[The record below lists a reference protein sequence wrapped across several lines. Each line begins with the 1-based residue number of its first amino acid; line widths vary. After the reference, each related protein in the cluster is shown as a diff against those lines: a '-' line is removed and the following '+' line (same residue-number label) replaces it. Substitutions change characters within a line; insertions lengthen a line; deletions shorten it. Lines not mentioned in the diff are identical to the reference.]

1 MPRDLDPVNAPAELL
16 VLALEGPDSY
26 ALAGGLG
33 VRVSGL
39 VSAAAH
45 LGVQTH
51 LIFIGDPRAAAEDV
65 REGGCLVLHR
75 WGQWISRHHPGGVY
89 DGEWGKVAD
98 YTASVPPYAASLARE
113 AIAAGRSMMILAE
126 EWQTAEALCRT
137 ADLLRREGLADACTF
152 IWNCNHP
159 VCLDNV
165 DWHRLQDRAVV
176 TTVSEYMRGRLQ
188 DLGVRARVVPN
199 GIPASLLKTL
209 SEHTLARA
217 RAALR
222 GSVSLVKV
230 GRWDPD
236 KGWLQAVEAAA
247 LLRRRGLPVRL
258 LMRGGVEP
266 HGGEVLRRARELGLA
281 VADVVLRDDGDAVDL
296 DTVVAGVVGHA
307 DADVLNLRFRLTDA
321 HKRVLFRACDAV
333 LANSLMEPFGLVGL
347 ETMAAGGV
355 AVVGRT
361 GEDYASDENA
371 VRLRTGSAQELAGSI
386 QALAENPDTGVRL
399 RIAGRHT
406 ARRFVWE
413 RVLSSGLWRFALH
426 GHLTPRRPAVLAGAG
441 RP

>member
-1 MPRDLDPVNAPAELL
+1 MPRDCDAVDTPAELL

-39 VSAAAH
+39 VSAAAR

-51 LIFIGDPRAAAEDV
+51 LIFIGDPLAPAEEV
-65 REGGCLVLHR
+65 REGGFLTLHR

-98 YTASVPPYAASLARE
+98 YIASVPPYAARLARE

-137 ADLLRREGLADACTF
+137 IDLLRRDGCADRCTF
-152 IWNCNHP
+152 VWNCNHP

-165 DWHRLQDRAVV
+165 DWRRLRDRAVV
-176 TTVSEYMRGRLQ
+176 TTVSEYMRMRLQ
-188 DLGVRARVVPN
+188 TVGVQARVVPN
-199 GIPASLLKTL
+199 GIPASLLAAPPEQDL
-209 SEHTLARA
+209 RRA
-217 RAALR
+217 RAAFR
-222 GSVSLVKV
+222 GRVSLVKV

-247 LLRRRGLPVRL
+247 LVRRRGLPVRL

-266 HGGEVLRRARELGLA
+266 HGGDVLRRCRDLGLA
-281 VADVVLRDDGDAVDL
+281 VADVPLRDGDAGEADAL
-296 DTVVAGVVGHA
+296 IPSVADRV
-307 DADVLNLRFRLTDA
+307 DADVLNLRFQLTDQ

-347 ETMAAGGV
+347 EAMAAGGV

-361 GEDYASDENA
+361 GEDYASDSNA
-371 VRLRTGSAQELAGSI
+371 LRLRTGSAEELAESI
-386 QALAENPDTGVRL
+386 WSLMKTPETSARL

-406 ARRFVWE
+406 AREFVWE
-413 RVLSSGLWRFALH
+413 HVLSTGLWQSSLRAQMSR
-426 GHLTPRRPAVLAGAG
+426 RRPAGPIGAG

>member
-1 MPRDLDPVNAPAELL
+1 MSGDVDLAAGPAGLL
-16 VLALEGPDSY
+16 VLALEGPDPY

-39 VSAAAH
+39 VSAAAR
-45 LGVQTH
+45 LGIQTH
-51 LIFIGDPRAAAEDV
+51 LMFIGDPGAPAQDV
-65 REGGCLVLHR
+65 REGGRLILHR

-98 YTASVPPYAASLARE
+98 YTATVPAYAASVVRE
-113 AIAAGRSMMILAE
+113 VIAAGRSMMILAE
-126 EWQTAEALCRT
+126 EWQTADALCRT
-137 ADLLRREGLADACTF
+137 VDLLRRDGLAEGCTF
-152 IWNCNHP
+152 VWNCNHP
-159 VCLDNV
+159 ICLDKV
-165 DWHRLQDRAVV
+165 GWPRLQERAVV

-188 DLGVRARVVPN
+188 AVGVRARVAPN
-199 GIPASLLKTL
+199 GIPASLLAVAP
-209 SEHTLARA
+209 ERDLARA

-222 GSVSLVKV
+222 GRVSLVKV

-236 KGWLQAVEAAA
+236 KGWLQAVEAVA

-281 VADVVLRDDGDAVDL
+281 VADIILRDGDADDVDAAMRG
-296 DTVVAGVVGHA
+296 VAGRA
-307 DADVLNLRFRLTDA
+307 DADVLNLRFRLTDQ
-321 HKRVLFRACDAV
+321 HKRLLFHACDAV

-347 ETMAAGGV
+347 EAMAAGGV
-355 AVVGRT
+355 AIVGST
-361 GEDYASDENA
+361 GEDYASDRNA
-371 VRLRTGSAQELAGSI
+371 VRLRTGSAQELAESI
-386 QALAENPDTGVRL
+386 RALAETPGAGSRL

-413 RVLSSGLWRFALH
+413 RVLSSKLWRSALRARIAPQPSAM
-426 GHLTPRRPAVLAGAG
+426 LVAAG
-441 RP
+441 RL